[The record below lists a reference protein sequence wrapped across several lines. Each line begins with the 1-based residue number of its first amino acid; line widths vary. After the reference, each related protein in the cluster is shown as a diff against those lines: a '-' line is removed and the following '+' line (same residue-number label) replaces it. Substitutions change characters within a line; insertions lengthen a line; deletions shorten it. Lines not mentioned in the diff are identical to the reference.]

1 MIQAKIGVIIR
12 ETTNGKQYGSEVAF
26 ETIPTKEEATQAVIA
41 LVELAYAA
49 YEKDIA
55 QTPLLTPEELLKL
68 ISSKWYKSLHEL
80 STEAKVAYKWVMM
93 AITGEK
99 IPEMH
104 TRRLTR
110 FLNSL

>member
-1 MIQAKIGVIIR
+1 MIERKHCKWYN
-12 ETTNGKQYGSEVAF
+12 EEMCTNGDSPCVADYCPVVQYPELCKYREV
-26 ETIPTKEEATQAVIA
+26 TISK
-41 LVELAYAA
+41 
-49 YEKDIA
+49 
-55 QTPLLTPEELLKL
+55 TPLLTPEELLKL

-80 STEAKVAYKWVMM
+80 SNEAKVAYKWVMM